1 MNEKERIRR
10 RFTEVYTDPNLD
22 WKMQY
27 SKSYPEILDDQIQ
40 QKNKYEE
47 DLKRKEEE
55 YAKKYNEE
63 GIKKQ
68 AMYIKIGGALT
79 FILLLPFVIS
89 FKTKL
94 QL

>member
-1 MNEKERIRR
+1 
-10 RFTEVYTDPNLD
+10 
-22 WKMQY
+22 MQY

-55 YAKKYNEE
+55 HAKKYNEE
-63 GIKKQ
+63 GVRKQ
-68 AMYIKIGGALT
+68 AMYIKIGAALT
-79 FILLLPFVIS
+79 FLLLLPFVIS